1 MILENFKENT
11 NESNYDISID
21 DSLGLVV
28 ESYINDYTIFEAVL
42 RRDFYELIREQ
53 EEEKKEDTEE
63 NKTEEKKEGKSNKNF
78 FVNIWE
84 NIVKAFKWLRD
95 KISGLINNI
104 VNRIETH
111 KQEKVNTMVSKYK
124 PLFDKGEQHLK
135 DFTYKCKE
143 MKDFNVSIKDNFNVV
158 IPDFDGIT
166 EDSIKSHME
175 KMTDVKKIKE
185 KMNGFSWG
193 DEIEKPFNINKM
205 KELIIKN
212 IEENLENR
220 KDIKELKNG
229 LLEKIKE
236 QEEKAKKKLK
246 EAKRNKE
253 LNKEVKDQQVN
264 LSQLYLKAV
273 TATQK
278 EITVVISSVLNIMSN
293 QYKLSYKIYKSA
305 GKYLEG
311 KLGEKAKKP
320 EDKDVK
326 KEPNKSN
333 GEIVDDG
340 GYKKPETKEDFDDI
354 RKSAV
359 GESTSYYDA
368 LIEAEFYEYGL

>member
-42 RRDFYELIREQ
+42 KRDFYELIMEQ
-53 EEEKKEDTEE
+53 ED
-63 NKTEEKKEGKSNKNF
+63 TEEKKEGKSNKNF

-104 VNRIETH
+104 VNKIETH
-111 KQEKVNTMVSKYK
+111 KQEKANTMVSKYK

-135 DFTYKCKE
+135 DFIYKCKE
-143 MKDFNVSIKDNFNVV
+143 MKDWDENTDKFNITIN
-158 IPDFDGIT
+158 DFDSAT
-166 EDSIKSHME
+166 EESIKSHIE

-185 KMNGFSWG
+185 IIHNDCWG
-193 DEIEKPFNINKM
+193 AEIEKPFTIKDMRDIVVGTIEFSLDNK
-205 KELIIKN
+205 KGFKQLKTR
-212 IEENLENR
+212 L
-220 KDIKELKNG
+220 LKNV
-229 LLEKIKE
+229 KE
-236 QEEKAKKKLK
+236 QEEKAQKKLK

-253 LNKEVKDQQVN
+253 LNKDVKDQQVN
-264 LSQLYLKAV
+264 LSQLYLKDV

-278 EITVVISSVLNIMSN
+278 EITAVISAYLKELSA
-293 QYKLSYKIYKSA
+293 QYKLSYKIYVSA

-326 KEPNKSN
+326 KESKKSN
-333 GEIVDDG
+333 GEIVDNG

-359 GESTSYYDA
+359 DESTSYYDA
-368 LIEAEFYEYGL
+368 LIEAEFFEYSL